1 MKLNTPEEIIEDI
14 RHGKMVVLMD
24 DEDRENEGD
33 LIMAA
38 DLLTPEHIN
47 FMVTHARGL
56 VCLPMTE
63 ERATALNLSLM
74 VDSNNAQFATNF
86 TVSIEAA
93 EGVTTG
99 ISAAD
104 RARTVQAAVATDAKA
119 SDIVQPGHIF
129 PLVAKKGGVLTRAGH
144 TEAAVD
150 LARLAGRTDA
160 GVIVEILRDNT
171 YDIVHLNDWQTALVP
186 LLLQE
191 ESLIK
196 AKTKTLFDTLLNL
209 AEQYKDKVLP
219 GYTHLQVAMPS
230 SFGLWFSAYAEL
242 LIDDVYVLN
251 AVSKVV
257 DQNPLGS
264 AAGYG
269 SSFPIDR
276 ELTTKELDFATLKY
290 NVVAAQLSRGK
301 SERSIAAALGGLC
314 NTMARFAMDVCLYM
328 SQNFGFITFPDELTT
343 GSSIMPHKKNP
354 DVFELIRGKC
364 NKIQALH
371 SEMLLITNNLPTG
384 YHRDFQLLK
393 ENIIAAFEDVKD
405 ILDIFN
411 YAIQQV
417 IVKDIDLN
425 DEKYQYLFTV
435 DSINNLV
442 VEGMSFREAYQKIG
456 GQVQEGTYKPDL
468 GKQHSHVGSIH
479 NLSLEKIR
487 EKYPKK

>member
-1 MKLNTPEEIIEDI
+1 MKLWDKGFSIDKQIEKFTV
-14 RHGKMVVLMD
+14 GN
-24 DEDRENEGD
+24 DREIDMHIAKYDVQASLAHAIMLESIGIITANELKD
-33 LIMAA
+33 LK
-38 DLLTPEHIN
+38 
-47 FMVTHARGL
+47 RGL
-56 VCLPMTE
+56 QEL
-63 ERATALNLSLM
+63 A
-74 VDSNNAQFATNF
+74 VDIENGTF
-86 TVSIEAA
+86 SIEGSF
-93 EGVTTG
+93 EDVHSKIEWELTNKLGEVGKKIHT
-99 ISAAD
+99 
-104 RARTVQAAVATDAKA
+104 ARSRNDQV
-119 SDIVQPGHIF
+119 
-129 PLVAKKGGVLTRAGH
+129 LVALHLYYKENLASINKK
-144 TEAAVD
+144 TE
-150 LARLAGRTDA
+150 RLF
-160 GVIVEILRDNT
+160 E
-171 YDIVHLNDWQTALVP
+171 
-186 LLLQE
+186 
-191 ESLIK
+191 
-196 AKTKTLFDTLLNL
+196 TLLEL
-209 AEQYKDKVLP
+209 AETHKKQVLP

-242 LIDDVYVLN
+242 LIDDVYMLN
-251 AVSKVV
+251 AVAKVV

-301 SERSIAAALGGLC
+301 SERSIASALGGLC
-314 NTMARFAMDVCLYM
+314 NTMSRFAMDVCLYM
-328 SQNFGFITFPDELTT
+328 SQNFNFISFPDELTT

-371 SEMLLITNNLPTG
+371 TEMVMITNNLPTG

-393 ENIIAAFEDVKD
+393 ENIINAFEDVKD

-456 GQVQEGTYKPDL
+456 GEVQNGSYQPDL
-468 GKQHSHVGSIH
+468 GKQHTHVGSIH
-479 NLSLEKIR
+479 HLSLDKIR
-487 EKYPKK
+487 EKFPK

>member
-1 MKLNTPEEIIEDI
+1 MKLWDKGFSIDQQIE
-14 RHGKMVVLMD
+14 
-24 DEDRENEGD
+24 
-33 LIMAA
+33 
-38 DLLTPEHIN
+38 
-47 FMVTHARGL
+47 
-56 VCLPMTE
+56 
-63 ERATALNLSLM
+63 
-74 VDSNNAQFATNF
+74 NF
-86 TVSIEAA
+86 TV
-93 EGVTTG
+93 GN
-99 ISAAD
+99 D
-104 RARTVQAAVATDAKA
+104 REIDIHIAKYDVQASLAHAIMLESIGIITANELSDLKRGLQKLA
-119 SDIVQPGHIF
+119 SDIENGTFVIEPSFEDVHSKIEWELTDKLGEVGKKIHTARSRNDQV
-129 PLVAKKGGVLTRAGH
+129 LVSLQLYYK
-144 TEAAVD
+144 EN
-150 LARLAGRTDA
+150 LA
-160 GVIVEILRDNT
+160 II
-171 YDIVHLNDWQTALVP
+171 ND
-186 LLLQE
+186 
-191 ESLIK
+191 
-196 AKTKTLFDTLLNL
+196 KTKTLFDTLIGL
-209 AEQYKDKVLP
+209 AEIHKESLLP

-242 LIDDVYVLN
+242 LIDDVYMLN
-251 AVSKVV
+251 AVSKIV

-301 SERSIAAALGGLC
+301 SERSIASALGGLC
-314 NTMARFAMDVCLYM
+314 NTMSRFAMDVCLYM
-328 SQNFGFITFPDELTT
+328 SQNFNFISFPDALTT

-371 SEMLLITNNLPTG
+371 TEMVMITNNLPSG

-393 ENIIAAFEDVKD
+393 ENIISAFEDVKD
-405 ILDIFN
+405 ILDILN

-442 VEGMSFREAYQKIG
+442 VGGMSFREAYQKIG

-479 NLSLEKIR
+479 NLSLDKIAA
-487 EKYPKK
+487 KYPKN